1 MIDWLAL
8 KFARWGLGERMA
20 EIMGTLVAA
29 IAITALCAAL
39 GAIWLHLH
47 DRAVVREHEAGIVA
61 AVAAATSSAEAVAD
75 ANDQLRASERA
86 ADDQDLRKAIDHAGT
101 SEPERVRGAAGPA
114 VNAVAERLRRQREA
128 GHAGP

>member
-1 MIDWLAL
+1 MIAL
-8 KFARWGLGERMA
+8 LTAKFVSLGLGERGSRIVA
-20 EIMGTLVAA
+20 GVVAA
-29 IAITALCAAL
+29 LSLFALCAAL